1 MVSVS
6 LREKLFALH
15 KFEICTKLKNP
26 EKGDKK
32 TDDFVPTLKK
42 ILIYRRKCSNMS
54 CHIVLCYAMPCYAM
68 PCHAIAYYVMTCDGK
83 PYNTISSCYTMQ
95 LLKTLSTNLQT
106 AICSYELIVYTF

>member
-42 ILIYRRKCSNMS
+42 IL
-54 CHIVLCYAMPCYAM
+54 
-68 PCHAIAYYVMTCDGK
+68 TC
-83 PYNTISSCYTMQ
+83 
-95 LLKTLSTNLQT
+95 LL
-106 AICSYELIVYTF
+106 

>member
-32 TDDFVPTLKK
+32 TDDFCADLKK
-42 ILIYRRKCSNMS
+42 ILTY
-54 CHIVLCYAMPCYAM
+54 
-68 PCHAIAYYVMTCDGK
+68 
-83 PYNTISSCYTMQ
+83 
-95 LLKTLSTNLQT
+95 
-106 AICSYELIVYTF
+106 LI